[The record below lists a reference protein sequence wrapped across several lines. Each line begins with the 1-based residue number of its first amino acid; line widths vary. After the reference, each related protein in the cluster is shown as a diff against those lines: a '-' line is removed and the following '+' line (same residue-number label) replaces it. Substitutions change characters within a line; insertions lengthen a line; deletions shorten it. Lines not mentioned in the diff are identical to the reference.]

1 MMPKLN
7 RAMILPILLNAASSS
22 LAYVVTAIVFLA
34 LVPWSALAI
43 PIATKPPRQTDR
55 LGVWLTTVDSQVL
68 YDANEQARALEFLQA
83 NGFTRAAVPLYTGGY
98 VTWPLLA
105 VNNGLKIPLDPKLS
119 ASLNSKWLLKAL
131 GLAGIQRVGW
141 FEFGLMAPA
150 SAPWLRGSEHLLL
163 VDRNGS
169 SLWQESPSVNRV
181 WLNPLQ
187 PEVQDM
193 ITQMVVDACTTLPL
207 DVIQFDDHLGYP
219 TQFGYDSTTLE
230 AWRQTAE
237 GKKQPTP
244 DSLQPEWIAWRS
256 SQVTALLQKI
266 RQSMKQTCPRVTLS
280 VAPNPQTFSYRS
292 YLADWQDWVRR
303 DLVDEV
309 VVQIYRQ
316 NLISLGF
323 ELSQISLSAVQTYVP
338 VRIGLLAGLRN
349 QPKSIDQLRE
359 EIELVQRQGFAS
371 VDLFF
376 YESTRDHF
384 RDSSSSSPMPAA
396 ITSPLPAL
404 TP

>member
-1 MMPKLN
+1 M
-7 RAMILPILLNAASSS
+7 LLNAASAS
-22 LAYVVTAIVFLA
+22 LAYVVTATVSLA
-34 LVPWSALAI
+34 LVPWSAMAM
-43 PIATKPPRQTDR
+43 PIAAKPPRQTDR

-68 YDANEQARALEFLQA
+68 YDAKEQARALEFLQT

-105 VNNGLKIPLDPKLS
+105 GHNGFQIPLDPKLIPS
-119 ASLNSKWLLKAL
+119 VSSKGLLNAL
-131 GLAGIQRVGW
+131 GQAGIQRVGW

-150 SAPWLRGSEHLLL
+150 SAPWLEGREHLLL

-187 PEVQDM
+187 PAVQDM

-303 DLVDEV
+303 NLVDEV

-323 ELSQISLSAVQTYVP
+323 ELSQISLSAAQAYVP

-349 QPKSIDQLRE
+349 QPKSINQLRE

-384 RDSSSSSPMPAA
+384 RNSSSSSPAPVA
-396 ITSPLPAL
+396 IPYPLPAL

>member
-1 MMPKLN
+1 M
-7 RAMILPILLNAASSS
+7 
-22 LAYVVTAIVFLA
+22 
-34 LVPWSALAI
+34 
-43 PIATKPPRQTDR
+43 
-55 LGVWLTTVDSQVL
+55 
-68 YDANEQARALEFLQA
+68 
-83 NGFTRAAVPLYTGGY
+83 PLYTGGY
-98 VTWPLLA
+98 VTWSLLA
-105 VNNGLKIPLDPKLS
+105 AHNGLQIPLDPKLTT
-119 ASLNSKWLLKAL
+119 SLNSKGLLEAI
-131 GLAGIQRVGW
+131 GQAGIQRVGW

-150 SAPWLRGSEHLLL
+150 SAPWLRGREHLLL
-163 VDRNGS
+163 LDRNGS
-169 SLWQESPSVNRV
+169 SLWQESPGVNRV

-266 RQSMKQTCPRVTLS
+266 RQSMKHTCPKVTLS
-280 VAPNPQTFSYRS
+280 VAPNPQTFSCRS

-323 ELSQISLSAVQTYVP
+323 ELSQISLSAVQSYVP
-338 VRIGLLAGLRN
+338 VRISLLAGLRN
-349 QPKSIDQLRE
+349 QPKSIDKLRE

-384 RDSSSSSPMPAA
+384 RDSSGSSAMPAA
-396 ITSPLPAL
+396 IPSPLPAL
-404 TP
+404 KP

>member
-1 MMPKLN
+1 
-7 RAMILPILLNAASSS
+7 MIWPILLNAASSS
-22 LAYVVTAIVFLA
+22 LAYVVTAIVFLS

-150 SAPWLRGSEHLLL
+150 SATWLRGSEHLLL

-181 WLNPLQ
+181 WLNPL
-187 PEVQDM
+187 
-193 ITQMVVDACTTLPL
+193 
-207 DVIQFDDHLGYP
+207 
-219 TQFGYDSTTLE
+219 
-230 AWRQTAE
+230 
-237 GKKQPTP
+237 
-244 DSLQPEWIAWRS
+244 
-256 SQVTALLQKI
+256 
-266 RQSMKQTCPRVTLS
+266 
-280 VAPNPQTFSYRS
+280 
-292 YLADWQDWVRR
+292 
-303 DLVDEV
+303 
-309 VVQIYRQ
+309 
-316 NLISLGF
+316 
-323 ELSQISLSAVQTYVP
+323 
-338 VRIGLLAGLRN
+338 
-349 QPKSIDQLRE
+349 
-359 EIELVQRQGFAS
+359 
-371 VDLFF
+371 
-376 YESTRDHF
+376 
-384 RDSSSSSPMPAA
+384 
-396 ITSPLPAL
+396 
-404 TP
+404 

>member
-1 MMPKLN
+1 
-7 RAMILPILLNAASSS
+7 MILPILLNAASSS